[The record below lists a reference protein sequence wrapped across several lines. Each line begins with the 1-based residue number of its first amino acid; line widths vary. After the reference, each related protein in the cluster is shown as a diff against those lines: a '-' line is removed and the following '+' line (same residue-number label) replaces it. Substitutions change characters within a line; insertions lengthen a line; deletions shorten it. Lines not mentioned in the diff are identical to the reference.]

1 LNSPWKSGG
10 RHAAPSHVVRCAR
23 IAVPVAATA
32 GALTA
37 VVTAGGAPVT
47 QIVAPAAVAQAPAP
61 AAHTGPRVYV
71 VRPGDTLAG
80 IAQRFYGR
88 MVAWPWLWHVNRGQ
102 IGGDPGVLQAGRVL
116 EVPRHHP
123 VSYRA
128 WPPPPPPAPPAPAR
142 VAVYAP
148 RRAEHLER
156 RAAPESFSNGGMY
169 SETGLE
175 RVWMSAGGSAATA
188 PHAACIAEHESGGNP
203 RAISPQDDAGLWQ
216 IASSNAPTGEM
227 LDPGANAAKAVQMS
241 SGGRDWSAW
250 STAGD
255 C

>member
-1 LNSPWKSGG
+1 M
-10 RHAAPSHVVRCAR
+10 V
-23 IAVPVAATA
+23 
-32 GALTA
+32 
-37 VVTAGGAPVT
+37 
-47 QIVAPAAVAQAPAP
+47 VAPAAIAQPPAS
-61 AAHTGPRVYV
+61 AAHSGPRIYV

-80 IAQRFYGR
+80 IARQFYGR
-88 MVAWPWLWHVNRGQ
+88 TAAWPWLWHINRGQ
-102 IGGDPGVLQAGRVL
+102 VGGDPGLLEAGRVL
-116 EVPRHHP
+116 EVPQAHP

-128 WPPPPPPAPPAPAR
+128 WPPPPRLPQSSVGMPAASYNR
-142 VAVYAP
+142 RGGSVVASA
-148 RRAEHLER
+148 
-156 RAAPESFSNGGMY
+156 AAPVLRHAARHVVESFSSGGMF
-169 SETGLE
+169 SATGLE
-175 RVWMSAGGSAATA
+175 QVWMSAGGSAATA

-227 LDPGANAAKAVQMS
+227 LNPGANAAKAVQMS